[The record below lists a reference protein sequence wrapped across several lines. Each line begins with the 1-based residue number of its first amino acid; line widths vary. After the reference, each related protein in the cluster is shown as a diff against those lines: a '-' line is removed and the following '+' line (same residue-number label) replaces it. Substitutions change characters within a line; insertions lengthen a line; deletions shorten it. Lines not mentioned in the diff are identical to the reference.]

1 MSDATPPSADEHE
14 HTDDDAKR
22 LWFGLT
28 PWQLVAILSIII
40 VIIIALSIT
49 GLFTWLVKM
58 FVMLFIE
65 LMTRIAKLIFRW

>member
-1 MSDATPPSADEHE
+1 MSDAPRTDPEE
-14 HTDDDAKR
+14 HTEDDTTR
-22 LWFGLT
+22 WWFGLT
-28 PWQLVAILSIII
+28 PWQTVAILATII